1 MDNAGIIFKDT
12 SDVIRIICS
21 QFYGLLN
28 NQCLSDILILGH
40 LAGAESKQ
48 IEFPAHSKLLDSLRQ
63 LRRWTQMDVDGDGYT
78 EYVLA
83 GTEAG
88 TSAPQRGYS
97 IMFQGDQQGQT
108 SSNSYY
114 IDGKMYDG
122 WDKVPEQYKK
132 ASAPKTTQ
140 PGIRLKN

>member
-1 MDNAGIIFKDT
+1 MSKEIPDAVFIVRRFDEE
-12 SDVIRIICS
+12 IRAMAADGT
-21 QFYGLLN
+21 YN
-28 NQCLSDILILGH
+28 RIL
-40 LAGAESKQ
+40 Q
-48 IEFPAHSKLLDSLRQ
+48 IN
-63 LRRWTQMDVDGDGYT
+63 WTQMDVDGDGYT

-122 WDKVPEQYKK
+122 WDKVPDQYKK

-140 PGIRLKN
+140 PGIRLNNK